1 MSSEITP
8 NPIGADA
15 NDEEEMQLIPMLRF
29 CFRQFLNNWKWF
41 ALSAVVCLACGWL
54 YLQTRE
60 RVFQRQA
67 VILIEDS
74 DGGGSS
80 LSTKRMSRRGNM
92 TSLLELNGVSVGD
105 NLKNEIFILSSQRLM
120 ARVVEKL
127 HLEVD
132 YTGRQQMRDVP
143 LYGKERPIEVL
154 FEQPAGKGAVSF
166 DVERSGSELRLS
178 CMRDAWGNKLPDATV
193 RLGETAKTPAGR
205 LSIVRGPSYGRWDGS
220 TVSVHHM
227 TRKEATVRYCAELGV
242 SEYDKESSLIVLTC
256 RDISPKRAE
265 DILSTLYDS
274 YKEDVVENKNRVAE
288 STARFIEDRIA
299 LIGSEL
305 SDVEDKLAAFKK
317 KNQLLDFDK
326 TSAAVISET
335 SAARQQSLQAETQL
349 RVAQYVGDYIADNA
363 NSHDLIPA
371 LNIGDA
377 SFTQQVGVYNDAMNK
392 RNSLAANSSESQTVV
407 RDLDRQL
414 QQMRASINSSLRSY
428 IKTLQLRVNDAR
440 ANEAQLTGRV
450 NTAPDQ
456 EKSGLDIQR
465 QQSLKEALYT
475 YLLNKREEVALQ
487 QAINEANVRLV
498 EGPLGSVR
506 PVEPRATLILLV
518 ALLIGIVIPSAVVWL
533 MIASDVTMHGRSDLE
548 KNTSM
553 PILGEIPRM
562 GDNVPGK
569 IITGLHSDAP
579 LVEAFRI
586 LRFSLGFI
594 PGDPRVLLTT
604 SSTPAQG
611 KSFVARNMAVILAMA
626 GHKVVMVDGDIRK
639 RTLSK
644 RFAAGQG
651 LTSYL
656 AGDMDDVS
664 AFIRKDGLAKGVD
677 LLPAGPQPPN
687 PTELL
692 MSPRLGEIFAQLRS
706 AYDYVLVDGT
716 PYFSIADASVLDKFA
731 DLTLFVVRAGRERRD
746 FLPNLERMY
755 KEGRLKHICTV
766 VNDADVKISRYG
778 GGCGY
783 GYGYGYGYGSRALD
797 EDVHRSGLA
806 GKLRRLFGK

>member
-1 MSSEITP
+1 MSSDTTP
-8 NPIGADA
+8 NAFGADA
-15 NDEEEMQLIPMLRF
+15 NGEEETQLIPLLKF
-29 CFRQFLNNWKWF
+29 CYRQFVNNWKWF
-41 ALSAVVCLACGWL
+41 VLSIAVCLAGGWL
-54 YLQTRE
+54 YLRTRE

-67 VILIEDS
+67 VMLIEDS

-80 LSTKRMSRRGNM
+80 LPTKRVSRRGNM

-120 ARVVEKL
+120 NRVVEKL
-127 HLEVD
+127 GLEVD
-132 YTGRQQMRDVP
+132 YTARHKMRNVP

-154 FEQPAGKGAVSF
+154 FQQPAVRGAVSF
-166 DVERSGSELRLS
+166 KVERAGGNKLRLTDV
-178 CMRDAWGNKLPDATV
+178 RDAFGNKLPGATV
-193 RLGETAKTPAGR
+193 RLGEMTKTAAGK
-205 LSIVRGPSYGRWDGS
+205 LCVVRGPSYDHWEDGE
-220 TVSVHHM
+220 VCVRHM
-227 TRKEATVRYCAELGV
+227 TREGAVARYCGEMSV

-256 RDISPKRAE
+256 QDMSPKRAE

-299 LIGSEL
+299 LIGREL
-305 SDVEDKLAAFKK
+305 SEVEDKLAAFKK

-326 TSAAVISET
+326 TSAAVITET
-335 SAARQQSLQAETQL
+335 SAARQQSLAAETQL
-349 RVAQYVGDYIADNA
+349 RVAQFVGDYIADNA

-371 LNIGDA
+371 LNIGDP
-377 SFTQQVGVYNDAMNK
+377 SFTQQVGAYNDAMNK
-392 RNSLAANSSESQTVV
+392 RNTLAANSSESQAVV

-428 IKTLQLRVNDAR
+428 IKTLQLRVADAR
-440 ANEAQLTGRV
+440 ANESQLTGRV

-498 EGPLGSVR
+498 EGPTGGPR
-506 PVEPRATLILLV
+506 PVVPRGGVIMLV
-518 ALLIGIVIPSAVVWL
+518 ALLLGIAIPSAVVWL
-533 MIASDVTMHGRSDLE
+533 VIASDVTVHGRHDLE
-548 KNTSM
+548 KATTM

-562 GDNVPGK
+562 SDNVPGK
-569 IITGLHSDAP
+569 IITGMHSDAP

-604 SSTPAQG
+604 SSTPGQG

-644 RFAAGQG
+644 RFASGHG
-651 LTSYL
+651 LTSYI
-656 AGDMDDVS
+656 AGDADDVS

-692 MSPRLGEIFAQLRS
+692 MSPRLAEVFAQLRKT
-706 AYDYVLVDGT
+706 YDYVLVDGT

-731 DLTLFVVRAGRERRD
+731 DLTIFVVRAGRERRD
-746 FLPNLERMY
+746 FLPKLERMY
-755 KEGRLKHICTV
+755 QEKRLTHICTV
-766 VNDADVKISRYG
+766 VNDADVKLSRYG

-783 GYGYGYGYGSRALD
+783 GYGYGYGSESFK
-797 EDVHRSGLA
+797 EDGRKGGLA
-806 GKLRRLFGK
+806 GKLRKLFGL